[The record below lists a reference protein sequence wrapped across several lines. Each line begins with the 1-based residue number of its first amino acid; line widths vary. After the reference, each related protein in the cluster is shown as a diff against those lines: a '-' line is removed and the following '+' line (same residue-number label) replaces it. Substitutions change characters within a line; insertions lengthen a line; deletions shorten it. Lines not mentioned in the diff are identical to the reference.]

1 MSHTLGPIH
10 YWLYGKIGK
19 QEELTNRIA
28 VFAENSGWISD
39 CEAYVKKLPPLE
51 EVIDEGNIHGWL
63 QECISDAETRYAD
76 LITAILKQDNDRIKE
91 LTKLAYDFGVDNAL
105 PAETTPEEAYKSFK
119 DFFVN
124 GMPCD
129 RINTLISNDENSV
142 SWQQTRDIHAQYWK
156 DVAPYYILR
165 NSVMDGMLQG
175 TKLHLSVG
183 ENVYTISK

>member
-1 MSHTLGPIH
+1 MSHVLGPIH

-19 QEELTNRIA
+19 QEELTSRIA

-39 CEAYVKKLPPLE
+39 SKVYVKKLPPLE

-76 LITAILKQDNDRIKE
+76 LITAILEPDNNRIKV
-91 LTKLAYDFGVDNAL
+91 LTKLAHDFGVDSAL

-142 SWQQTRDIHAQYWK
+142 SWQQTRDIHAHYWK
-156 DVAPYYILR
+156 DVTPYYILR

-175 TKLHLSVG
+175 TKLYLTVG
-183 ENVYTISK
+183 ENAYTISK

>member
-1 MSHTLGPIH
+1 MSHVLGPIH
-10 YWLYGKIGK
+10 HWLYGKIGK
-19 QEELTNRIA
+19 QEELTDRIA

-39 CEAYVKKLPPLE
+39 SKAYVKKLQPLE

-76 LITAILKQDNDRIKE
+76 LITAILEQDNSRIKV
-91 LTKLAYDFGVDNAL
+91 LIKLAHDFGVDNAL
-105 PAETTPEEAYKSFK
+105 PAETTSEEAYKSFE

-156 DVAPYYILR
+156 DAAPYYILR
-165 NSVMDGMLQG
+165 NSVIDGMLQC
-175 TKLHLSVG
+175 TKLHLTVG
-183 ENVYTISK
+183 ENAYTISK